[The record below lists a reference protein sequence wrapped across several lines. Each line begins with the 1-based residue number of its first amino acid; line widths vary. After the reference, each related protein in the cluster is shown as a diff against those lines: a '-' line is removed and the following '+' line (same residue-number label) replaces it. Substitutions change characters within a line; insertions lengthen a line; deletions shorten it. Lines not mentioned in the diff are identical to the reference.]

1 MQEVFYEESVS
12 IHNEKSA
19 KFRYTLF
26 TVFGWLCIV
35 SMLFSLLNIWGLFY
49 TPIDP
54 DQGIDVKSVLIGM
67 IPWAIMLVLSIVG
80 AVLFFK
86 KRHSFYLSYDYTF
99 ISGELRLS
107 KVFHGR
113 KRKLLYRLSD
123 DKLVKIGR
131 VGSESYKKL
140 KASPDMKEDILTP
153 NEEAAEDKEFY
164 YIQAVTNV
172 GKRILV
178 LECRQELLATILRY
192 TRKNLLDSE
201 FNRK

>member
-12 IHNEKSA
+12 IYNEKSA

-192 TRKNLLDSE
+192 TRKNLLESE